1 MPTFIT
7 PAPISASIELAVGD
21 ARISASDRG
30 DTVVEV
36 RPSNPD
42 NDADVRAAAE
52 TRIDFSPGSGQLV
65 VRGPK
70 QRGLGRVAKT
80 ASIDI
85 SVELPAGSQV
95 EGSAAAASFRLLGR
109 VGACRLKTAAGGIEV
124 EEAGSL
130 DASTS
135 VGAITVERVT
145 GDADVRT
152 SSGRLRIGEIDGGA
166 VIKNSNG
173 DSWVGDVHGDLRIN
187 AANGDIAVDRAR
199 SSVDAATANGD
210 VRVGDVARGSASMKT
225 ALGQIEI
232 GVHAGSAARLD
243 AHTSMGRVRNE
254 MDAADQP
261 SAGDETVEV
270 RARTGYGD
278 ILIRRA

>member
-1 MPTFIT
+1 MPTFQTPEPIT
-7 PAPISASIELAVGD
+7 ANIELAVGD
-21 ARISASDRG
+21 ARIAASDRT

-36 RPSNPD
+36 RPTNPD
-42 NDADVRAAAE
+42 TEADVRAAAE
-52 TRIDFSPGSGQLV
+52 TRVEFSPGSGHLV

-70 QRGLGRVAKT
+70 QRGLSRMART

-85 SVELPAGSQV
+85 SVELPTGSQV
-95 EGSAAAASFRLLGR
+95 DGSAAVASFRLLGR
-109 VGACRLKTAAGGIEV
+109 IGDCRLKTSAGGIQV
-124 EEAGSL
+124 EETGSL

-135 VGAITVERVT
+135 VGAVTVDRVA

-152 SSGRLRIGEIDGGA
+152 ASGRLRIGEIDGAA

-199 SSVDAATANGD
+199 GSVDAATANGD
-210 VRVGDVARGSASMKT
+210 VRVGDLARGAASLKT

-261 SAGDETVEV
+261 GAGDETVEV